1 VPSYLAIPNPTV
13 QADVAR
19 AQENHSATVHAA
31 HGVLANDIDHT
42 DIHSSATSVPLAYLP
57 GVNHHGASGGGQ
69 PCARAYATIRR
80 ASAAETILSLQ
91 TMLIRPALK
100 PQSSE

>member
-57 GVNHHGASGGGQ
+57 GVNHHGASGGSQ